1 MEREEGT
8 TIIEF
13 IVFILISIKF
23 RIFYFIKNVFFF
35 LQNHE
40 KLKFANVSNSRQ
52 LIKML
57 NFSCMPNLER
67 LNIEGCTSLRKL
79 HSSIGAFPE
88 MKFLKELLL
97 NLIGTKELPSSIG
110 YLTSLDILDVS
121 WCLKF

>member
-40 KLKFANVSNSRQ
+40 KLKFSDVSNSRQ

-57 NFSCMPNLER
+57 NFSSMPNFER

-97 NLIGTKELPSSIG
+97 NRIGIKELPKVALG
-110 YLTSLDILDVS
+110 T
-121 WCLKF
+121 